1 MFTEMR
7 RKDRALSQEET
18 AEILNRVPF
27 GVLATVGTDGY
38 PYGVPLSFAYED
50 GKIYLHCAAN
60 AGMKEAAMAADPH
73 VCFTV
78 IGDTQVMPEKF
89 GTKFES
95 VIVFG
100 TASRLSDAEKQKALE
115 ALIRKYSSAYWD
127 SGLAYIKA
135 AFEKADTYAIQI
147 EHMTGKAKRG

>member
-1 MFTEMR
+1 MFAEMR
-7 RKDRALSQEET
+7 RNDRALPLEET
-18 AEILNRVPF
+18 EAILNQVKF
-27 GVLATVGTDGY
+27 GVLTTVGTEGY
-38 PYGVPLSFAYED
+38 PYGVPMSFAYED
-50 GKIYLHCAAN
+50 GVIYLHCAAN

-100 TASRLSDAEKQKALE
+100 TAEKLSDDGKQKALE
-115 ALIRKYSSAYWD
+115 AMVRKYSSEFWEG
-127 SGLAYIKA
+127 GLAYI
-135 AFEKADTYAIQI
+135 EKAFKNADAYAIHVD
-147 EHMTGKAKRG
+147 HMTGKAKRG